1 MVGWKGDTIH
11 VFNKNEAA
19 VHDSDYFQNL
29 SHRVNVLL
37 MGDSLGDLHMA
48 DGAEH
53 MESKLT
59 IGFLNTRVNRLS
71 YISIC
76 STSIN
81 SGTDKVGI

>member
-1 MVGWKGDTIH
+1 MINFTQGKMVGWKGDTIH

-29 SHRVNVLL
+29 SHRVNILL

-53 MESKLT
+53 MEAKLT
-59 IGFLNTRVNRLS
+59 IGFLNTRV
-71 YISIC
+71 I
-76 STSIN
+76 
-81 SGTDKVGI
+81 K

>member
-1 MVGWKGDTIH
+1 MVGWKGEMIH

-29 SHRVNVLL
+29 NHCVNVLL

-48 DGAEH
+48 DGAEN

-59 IGFLNTRVNRLS
+59 IGFLNTRVSRVLL
-71 YISIC
+71 IC
-76 STSIN
+76 
-81 SGTDKVGI
+81 